1 MIEWLINALQE
12 YSGMLLEGLGQ
23 TLYMTF
29 VSTFFAYVLGL
40 PLGILVVVT
49 AKNGIAPRKYLN
61 MVLGWIV
68 NIGRSIPFI
77 ILMVALIPFTKFVVG
92 KSIGSTAAIVPLVIA
107 AAPFIARL
115 VETSLQELDEG
126 VIEAAK
132 AMGAS
137 NWQIVYKVMLP
148 ESVPS
153 LVRGLTIAII
163 TLIGYSAM
171 AGTVGGGGLGDLAIR
186 YGYNRYQDD
195 VMILTIIMLIIL
207 VQLIQVIFNF
217 IAKKID
223 KKNRF

>member
-1 MIEWLINALQE
+1 
-12 YSGMLLEGLGQ
+12 
-23 TLYMTF
+23 
-29 VSTFFAYVLGL
+29 
-40 PLGILVVVT
+40 
-49 AKNGIAPRKYLN
+49 

-115 VETSLQELDEG
+115 VETSLQELDAG

-153 LVRGLTIAII
+153 LVRGMTIALI

-195 VMILTIIMLIIL
+195 VMILTIILLVIL
-207 VQLIQVIFNF
+207 VQLIQVVFNV

-223 KKNRF
+223 KKNRY

>member
-1 MIEWLINALQE
+1 MISWLTNALNE

-23 TLYMTF
+23 TLYMSF
-29 VSTFFAYVLGL
+29 VSTFFAYLLGL

-49 AKNGIAPRKYLN
+49 AKNGIAPKRVLN

-148 ESVPS
+148 ESIPS
-153 LVRGLTIAII
+153 LVRGMTIALI

-195 VMILTIIMLIIL
+195 VMILTIVLLVIL
-207 VQLIQVIFNF
+207 VQLIQVVFNLL
-217 IAKKID
+217 AKKID
-223 KKNRF
+223 KKNRY

>member
-1 MIEWLINALQE
+1 
-12 YSGMLLEGLGQ
+12 
-23 TLYMTF
+23 
-29 VSTFFAYVLGL
+29 
-40 PLGILVVVT
+40 
-49 AKNGIAPRKYLN
+49 

-68 NIGRSIPFI
+68 NIWRSIPFI
-77 ILMVALIPFTKFVVG
+77 ILMVALIPFTKIVVG

-115 VETSLQELDEG
+115 VETSLQELDAG

-153 LVRGLTIAII
+153 LVRGMTIALI

-195 VMILTIIMLIIL
+195 VMILTIILLVIL
-207 VQLIQVIFNF
+207 VQLIQVVFNV

-223 KKNRF
+223 KKNRY

>member
-1 MIEWLINALQE
+1 MINWFVNALHE

-23 TLYMTF
+23 TLYMSI
-29 VSTFFAYVLGL
+29 VSTFFAYLLGL

-49 AKNGIAPRKYLN
+49 SKNGIAPKRILN

-115 VETSLQELDEG
+115 VETSLQELDAG

-153 LVRGLTIAII
+153 LVRGMTIALI

-195 VMILTIIMLIIL
+195 VMILTIILLVIL
-207 VQLIQVIFNF
+207 VQLIQVVFNV

-223 KKNRF
+223 KKNRY

>member
-92 KSIGSTAAIVPLVIA
+92 KSIGSTAAIVPLVIYRETCGDVPA
-107 AAPFIARL
+107 GAR
-115 VETSLQELDEG
+115 
-126 VIEAAK
+126 
-132 AMGAS
+132 
-137 NWQIVYKVMLP
+137 
-148 ESVPS
+148 
-153 LVRGLTIAII
+153 RG
-163 TLIGYSAM
+163 GHR
-171 AGTVGGGGLGDLAIR
+171 GGQGDGGE
-186 YGYNRYQDD
+186 
-195 VMILTIIMLIIL
+195 
-207 VQLIQVIFNF
+207 
-217 IAKKID
+217 
-223 KKNRF
+223 

>member
-1 MIEWLINALQE
+1 
-12 YSGMLLEGLGQ
+12 
-23 TLYMTF
+23 
-29 VSTFFAYVLGL
+29 
-40 PLGILVVVT
+40 
-49 AKNGIAPRKYLN
+49 
-61 MVLGWIV
+61 
-68 NIGRSIPFI
+68 
-77 ILMVALIPFTKFVVG
+77 
-92 KSIGSTAAIVPLVIA
+92 
-107 AAPFIARL
+107 
-115 VETSLQELDEG
+115 
-126 VIEAAK
+126 
-132 AMGAS
+132 MGAS

-207 VQLIQVIFNF
+207 VQLIQVIFNL

>member
-1 MIEWLINALQE
+1 MINWFVNALHE
-12 YSGMLLEGLGQ
+12 YSAMLLEGLGQ
-23 TLYMTF
+23 TLYMSI
-29 VSTFFAYVLGL
+29 VSTFFAYLLGL

-49 AKNGIAPRKYLN
+49 SKNGIAPKRILN

-115 VETSLQELDEG
+115 VETSLQELDAG

-153 LVRGLTIAII
+153 LVRGMTIALI

-195 VMILTIIMLIIL
+195 VMILTIILLVIL
-207 VQLIQVIFNF
+207 VQLIQVVFNV

-223 KKNRF
+223 KKNRY

>member
-1 MIEWLINALQE
+1 MINWFVNALHE

-23 TLYMTF
+23 TLYMSI
-29 VSTFFAYVLGL
+29 VSTFFAYLLGL

-49 AKNGIAPRKYLN
+49 SKNGIAPKRILN

-115 VETSLQELDEG
+115 VETSLQELDAG
-126 VIEAAK
+126 GIEAAK

-137 NWQIVYKVMLP
+137 NWQIVYRVMLP

-153 LVRGLTIAII
+153 LVRGMTIALI

-195 VMILTIIMLIIL
+195 VMILTIILLVIL
-207 VQLIQVIFNF
+207 VQLIQVVFNV

-223 KKNRF
+223 KKNRY

>member
-1 MIEWLINALQE
+1 MVNWLMNALQE

-23 TLYMTF
+23 TLYMSF

-49 AKNGIAPRKYLN
+49 AKNGIAPRRILN
-61 MVLGWIV
+61 MILGWIV

-92 KSIGSTAAIVPLVIA
+92 KSIGYTAAIVPLVIA

-148 ESVPS
+148 ESIPS
-153 LVRGLTIAII
+153 LVRGMTIALI

-195 VMILTIIMLIIL
+195 VMILTIILLVIL
-207 VQLIQVIFNF
+207 VQLIQVVFNF

-223 KKNRF
+223 KKNRY

>member
-207 VQLIQVIFNF
+207 VQLIQVIFNL